1 MVAEESEDAGG
12 SNKFVRRSRK
22 NQVESRAAFV
32 SRRCHKLR
40 EAESVKGV
48 EFLESGVVR
57 CVADVQVE
65 VVNNKNLLL
74 GNGDRLQK

>member
-1 MVAEESEDAGG
+1 M
-12 SNKFVRRSRK
+12 
-22 NQVESRAAFV
+22 